1 VIHNAV
7 DVQGAPVA
15 DPGGAEP
22 LLVSVGRLKYPKD
35 FPTLLDAAARLAGR
49 RFTLEVVGDGPE
61 RPELESRHAELAL
74 DGRVRLGGERGDVPE
89 LLARADVVV
98 LSSRSEGLP
107 VSVIEAMA
115 AGLPVVASSVGGL
128 PELVA
133 DGETGILVP
142 AGDAVALADALARL
156 LDDPELR
163 RSYGAAARR
172 RALERFDLARFRGAH
187 LDVYRRELARSG
199 R

>member
-1 VIHNAV
+1 
-7 DVQGAPVA
+7 
-15 DPGGAEP
+15 
-22 LLVSVGRLKYPKD
+22 
-35 FPTLLDAAARLAGR
+35 
-49 RFTLEVVGDGPE
+49 
-61 RPELESRHAELAL
+61 
-74 DGRVRLGGERGDVPE
+74 
-89 LLARADVVV
+89 
-98 LSSRSEGLP
+98 
-107 VSVIEAMA
+107 VIEAMA

-142 AGDAVALADALARL
+142 AGDAVALAEALARL